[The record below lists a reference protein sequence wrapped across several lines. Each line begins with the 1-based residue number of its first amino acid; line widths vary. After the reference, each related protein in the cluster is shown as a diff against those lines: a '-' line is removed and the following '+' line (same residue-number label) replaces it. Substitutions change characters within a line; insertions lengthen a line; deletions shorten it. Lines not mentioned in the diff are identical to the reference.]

1 MIYLDNAASTKP
13 RKEVIEEMI
22 RVMNNE
28 YANPDAIHEYAH
40 KTLLNMKNQKEKMA
54 RLLGLNSKEIYF
66 TAGGSD
72 GNNIII
78 QGIVEANSRNKK
90 HLITTKIE
98 HSSVYE
104 IFRNY
109 EKEGY
114 EVDYLDVS
122 EYGEVDVEQLER
134 LIREDTILVSIIA
147 VNSEIG
153 IIQDLEK
160 ISKIIKN
167 KNKEAYFHTDFVQ
180 GLGHTKVDF
189 SKLEIDA
196 ITITSHKINGPK
208 GIGAIYINKNVKIK
222 EIMYGTNKENGIIKR
237 TLPTELIFGFI
248 KAIEMA
254 YNNYEKEVKYIYEL
268 KKYFIE
274 QLKKNIDKIRIN
286 SLLELEKSTPTIL
299 NVSFGGVKGEVLTS
313 FLGMYEI
320 YVSTGSACSSRR
332 GNSRIIESLGV
343 PNEQVEGAIRF
354 SFSIDNT
361 VEEVDI
367 VIQKLIE
374 CVTQI
379 RMMKY

>member
-54 RLLGLNSKEIYF
+54 RLLGLNSKEMYF

-167 KNKEAYFHTDFVQ
+167 KNKETYFHTDFVQ

-222 EIMYGTNKENGIIKR
+222 EIMYGTNKENGMVKR
-237 TLPTELIFGFI
+237 TLPTELIFGFM
-248 KAIEMA
+248 KAIEIA

-379 RMMKY
+379 RMMK

>member
-167 KNKEAYFHTDFVQ
+167 KNKETYFHTDFVQ

-222 EIMYGTNKENGIIKR
+222 EIMYGTNKENGMVKR

-248 KAIEMA
+248 KAIEIA
-254 YNNYEKEVKYIYEL
+254 YNNYEKEVKSIYEL

-361 VEEVDI
+361 VEEVDV

-374 CVTQI
+374 CVAQI
-379 RMMKY
+379 RMMK

>member
-54 RLLGLNSKEIYF
+54 RLLGLNSKEMYF

-167 KNKEAYFHTDFVQ
+167 KNKETYFHTDFVQ
-180 GLGHTKVDF
+180 GLGHTKVEF

-222 EIMYGTNKENGIIKR
+222 EIMYGTNKENGMVKR
-237 TLPTELIFGFI
+237 TLPTELIFGFM
-248 KAIEMA
+248 KAIEIA

-274 QLKKNIDKIRIN
+274 QLKENIDKIRIN
-286 SLLELEKSTPTIL
+286 SFLELEKSTPTIL

-379 RMMKY
+379 RMMK

>member
-54 RLLGLNSKEIYF
+54 RLLGLNSKEMYF

-274 QLKKNIDKIRIN
+274 QLKENIDKIRIN

-332 GNSRIIESLGV
+332 GTSRIIESLGV
-343 PNEQVEGAIRF
+343 HNEQVEGAIRF

-361 VEEVDI
+361 VEEVDV

-374 CVTQI
+374 CVAQI
-379 RMMKY
+379 RMMK

>member
-72 GNNIII
+72 GNNITI

-167 KNKEAYFHTDFVQ
+167 KNKETYFHTDFVQ
-180 GLGHTKVDF
+180 GLGHTKVEF

-222 EIMYGTNKENGIIKR
+222 EIMYGTNKENGMVKR
-237 TLPTELIFGFI
+237 TLPTELIFGFM
-248 KAIEMA
+248 KAIEIA

-274 QLKKNIDKIRIN
+274 QLKENIDKIRIN
-286 SLLELEKSTPTIL
+286 SFLELEKSTPTIL

-332 GNSRIIESLGV
+332 GNSRIIESIGV

-379 RMMKY
+379 RMMK

>member
-167 KNKEAYFHTDFVQ
+167 KNKETYFHTDFVQ

-222 EIMYGTNKENGIIKR
+222 EIMYGTNKENGMVKR

-248 KAIEMA
+248 KAIEIA
-254 YNNYEKEVKYIYEL
+254 YNNYEKEVKSIYEL

-274 QLKKNIDKIRIN
+274 QLKENIDKIRIN

-379 RMMKY
+379 RMMK

>member
-72 GNNIII
+72 GNNITI

-167 KNKEAYFHTDFVQ
+167 KNKETYFHTDFVQ
-180 GLGHTKVDF
+180 GLGHTKVEF

-222 EIMYGTNKENGIIKR
+222 EIMYGTNKENGMVKR
-237 TLPTELIFGFI
+237 TLPTELIFGFM
-248 KAIEMA
+248 KAIEIA

-274 QLKKNIDKIRIN
+274 QLKENIDKIRIN
-286 SLLELEKSTPTIL
+286 SFLELEKSTPTIL

-374 CVTQI
+374 CVAQI
-379 RMMKY
+379 RMMK

>member
-54 RLLGLNSKEIYF
+54 RLLGLNSKEMYF

-167 KNKEAYFHTDFVQ
+167 KNKETYFHTDFVQ

-208 GIGAIYINKNVKIK
+208 GIGAIYVNKNVKIK
-222 EIMYGTNKENGIIKR
+222 EIMYGTNKENGMVKR

-248 KAIEMA
+248 KAIEIA
-254 YNNYEKEVKYIYEL
+254 YNNYEKEVKSIYEL

-379 RMMKY
+379 RMMK

>member
-54 RLLGLNSKEIYF
+54 RLLGLNSKEMYF

-222 EIMYGTNKENGIIKR
+222 EIMYGTNKENGMVKR

-274 QLKKNIDKIRIN
+274 QLKENIDKIRIN

-361 VEEVDI
+361 VEEVDV

-374 CVTQI
+374 CVAQI
-379 RMMKY
+379 RMMK

>member
-167 KNKEAYFHTDFVQ
+167 KNKETYFHTDFVQ

-208 GIGAIYINKNVKIK
+208 GIGAIYVNKNVKIK
-222 EIMYGTNKENGIIKR
+222 EIMYGTNKENGMVKR

-248 KAIEMA
+248 KAIEIA
-254 YNNYEKEVKYIYEL
+254 YNNYEKEVKSIYEL

-379 RMMKY
+379 RMMK

>member
-167 KNKEAYFHTDFVQ
+167 K
-180 GLGHTKVDF
+180 
-189 SKLEIDA
+189 
-196 ITITSHKINGPK
+196 
-208 GIGAIYINKNVKIK
+208 
-222 EIMYGTNKENGIIKR
+222 
-237 TLPTELIFGFI
+237 
-248 KAIEMA
+248 
-254 YNNYEKEVKYIYEL
+254 
-268 KKYFIE
+268 
-274 QLKKNIDKIRIN
+274 
-286 SLLELEKSTPTIL
+286 
-299 NVSFGGVKGEVLTS
+299 
-313 FLGMYEI
+313 
-320 YVSTGSACSSRR
+320 
-332 GNSRIIESLGV
+332 
-343 PNEQVEGAIRF
+343 
-354 SFSIDNT
+354 
-361 VEEVDI
+361 
-367 VIQKLIE
+367 
-374 CVTQI
+374 
-379 RMMKY
+379 

>member
-54 RLLGLNSKEIYF
+54 RLLGLNSKEMYF

-167 KNKEAYFHTDFVQ
+167 KNKETYFHTDFVQ

-222 EIMYGTNKENGIIKR
+222 EIMYGTNKENGMVKR

-248 KAIEMA
+248 KAIEIA
-254 YNNYEKEVKYIYEL
+254 YNNYEKEVKSIYEL

-361 VEEVDI
+361 VEEVDV

-374 CVTQI
+374 CVAQI
-379 RMMKY
+379 RMMK

>member
-54 RLLGLNSKEIYF
+54 RLLGLNSKEMYF

-222 EIMYGTNKENGIIKR
+222 EIMYGTNKENGMVKR

-274 QLKKNIDKIRIN
+274 QLKENIDKIRIN

-379 RMMKY
+379 RMMK

>member
-54 RLLGLNSKEIYF
+54 RLLGLNSKEMYF

-167 KNKEAYFHTDFVQ
+167 KNKETYFHTDFVQ

-222 EIMYGTNKENGIIKR
+222 EIMYGTNKENGMVKR

-248 KAIEMA
+248 KAIEIA
-254 YNNYEKEVKYIYEL
+254 YNNYEKGVKSIYEL

-274 QLKKNIDKIRIN
+274 QLKENIDKIRIN

-379 RMMKY
+379 RMMK

>member
-54 RLLGLNSKEIYF
+54 RLLGLNSKEMYF

-167 KNKEAYFHTDFVQ
+167 KNKETYFHTDFVQ

-222 EIMYGTNKENGIIKR
+222 EIMYGMVKR

-248 KAIEMA
+248 KAIEIA
-254 YNNYEKEVKYIYEL
+254 YNNYEKEVKSIYEL

-379 RMMKY
+379 RMMK

>member
-13 RKEVIEEMI
+13 RREVIEEMI

-40 KTLLNMKNQKEKMA
+40 KTLLNMKNQKKKMA
-54 RLLGLNSKEIYF
+54 RLLGLNGKEMYF
-66 TAGGSD
+66 SAGGSD

-78 QGIVEANSRNKK
+78 RGIVEANSRNKK

-122 EYGEVDVEQLER
+122 EYGEVDVDQLER

-153 IIQDLEK
+153 VIQNLEE
-160 ISKIIKN
+160 ISKVIKKNN
-167 KNKEAYFHTDFVQ
+167 KSTYFHTDFVQ
-180 GLGHTKVDF
+180 GLGHVKVDF
-189 SKLEIDA
+189 SKVKIDA

-208 GIGAIYINKNVKIK
+208 GIGAVYLNKNTKIK
-222 EIMYGTNKENGIIKR
+222 EIMYGTNMENGIIKR
-237 TLPTELIFGFI
+237 TLATELIFGFM
-248 KAIEMA
+248 KAIEIA
-254 YNNYEKEVKYIYEL
+254 YENYDREVKYIYGL

-274 QLKKNIDKIRIN
+274 QLEKNIERIRIN
-286 SLLELEKSTPTIL
+286 SFLELEKSTPTIL

-361 VEEVDI
+361 VEEVDV

-374 CVTQI
+374 CVAQI
-379 RMMKY
+379 RMMK

>member
-248 KAIEMA
+248 KAIEIA

-274 QLKKNIDKIRIN
+274 QLKENIDKIRIN

-361 VEEVDI
+361 VEEVDV

-374 CVTQI
+374 CVAQI
-379 RMMKY
+379 RMMK

>member
-54 RLLGLNSKEIYF
+54 RLLGLNSKEMYF

-361 VEEVDI
+361 VEEVDV

-374 CVTQI
+374 CVAQI
-379 RMMKY
+379 RMMK

>member
-72 GNNIII
+72 GNNITI

-167 KNKEAYFHTDFVQ
+167 KNKETYFHTDFVQ

-222 EIMYGTNKENGIIKR
+222 EIMYGTNKENGMVKR
-237 TLPTELIFGFI
+237 TLPTELIFGFM
-248 KAIEMA
+248 KAIEIA

-299 NVSFGGVKGEVLTS
+299 NVSFEGVKGEVLTS

-379 RMMKY
+379 RMMK

>member
-222 EIMYGTNKENGIIKR
+222 EIMYGTNKENGMVKR

-274 QLKKNIDKIRIN
+274 QLKENIDKIRIN

-379 RMMKY
+379 RMMK

>member
-72 GNNIII
+72 GNNITI

-167 KNKEAYFHTDFVQ
+167 KNKETYFHTDFVQ

-189 SKLEIDA
+189 SKLEVDA

-222 EIMYGTNKENGIIKR
+222 EIMYGTNKENGMVKR

-248 KAIEMA
+248 KAIEIA
-254 YNNYEKEVKYIYEL
+254 YNNYEKEVKSIYEL

-379 RMMKY
+379 RMMK

>member
-54 RLLGLNSKEIYF
+54 RLLGLNSKEMYF

-167 KNKEAYFHTDFVQ
+167 KNKETYFHTDFVQ

-254 YNNYEKEVKYIYEL
+254 YNNYEKEVKHIYKL

-379 RMMKY
+379 RMMK

>member
-54 RLLGLNSKEIYF
+54 RLLGLNSKEMYF

-167 KNKEAYFHTDFVQ
+167 KNKETYFHTDFVQ

-222 EIMYGTNKENGIIKR
+222 EIMYGTNKENVMVKR

-248 KAIEMA
+248 KAIEIA
-254 YNNYEKEVKYIYEL
+254 YNNYEKEVKSIYEL

-379 RMMKY
+379 RMMK

>member
-54 RLLGLNSKEIYF
+54 RLLGLNSKEMYF

-122 EYGEVDVEQLER
+122 EYGEVDAEQLER

-167 KNKEAYFHTDFVQ
+167 KNKETYFHTDFVQ

-222 EIMYGTNKENGIIKR
+222 EIMYGTNKENGMVKR

-248 KAIEMA
+248 KAIEIA

-374 CVTQI
+374 CVAQI
-379 RMMKY
+379 RMMK

>member
-54 RLLGLNSKEIYF
+54 RLLGLNSKEMYF

-167 KNKEAYFHTDFVQ
+167 KNKETYFHTDFVQ

-222 EIMYGTNKENGIIKR
+222 EIMYGTNKENGMVKR
-237 TLPTELIFGFI
+237 TLPTELIFGFM
-248 KAIEMA
+248 KAIEIA

-299 NVSFGGVKGEVLTS
+299 NVSFEGVKGEVLTS

-379 RMMKY
+379 RMMK

>member
-54 RLLGLNSKEIYF
+54 RLLGLNSKEMYF

-167 KNKEAYFHTDFVQ
+167 KNKETYFHTDFVQ

-248 KAIEMA
+248 KAIEIA
-254 YNNYEKEVKYIYEL
+254 YNNYEKEVKSIYEL

-299 NVSFGGVKGEVLTS
+299 NVSFEGVKGEVLTS

-379 RMMKY
+379 RMMK

>member
-274 QLKKNIDKIRIN
+274 QLKENIDKIRIN

-374 CVTQI
+374 CVAQI
-379 RMMKY
+379 RMMK

>member
-54 RLLGLNSKEIYF
+54 RLLGLNSKEMYF

-274 QLKKNIDKIRIN
+274 QLKENIDKIRIN

-361 VEEVDI
+361 VEEVDV

-374 CVTQI
+374 CVAQI
-379 RMMKY
+379 RMMK

>member
-54 RLLGLNSKEIYF
+54 RLLGLNSKEMYF

-167 KNKEAYFHTDFVQ
+167 KNKETYFHTDFVQ

-222 EIMYGTNKENGIIKR
+222 EIMYGTNKENGMVKR

-248 KAIEMA
+248 KAIEIA

-379 RMMKY
+379 RMMK

>member
-167 KNKEAYFHTDFVQ
+167 KNKETYFHTDFVQ

-222 EIMYGTNKENGIIKR
+222 EIMYGTNKENGMVKR

-248 KAIEMA
+248 KAIEIA
-254 YNNYEKEVKYIYEL
+254 YNNYEKEVKSIYEL

-379 RMMKY
+379 RMMK

>member
-54 RLLGLNSKEIYF
+54 RLLGLNSKEMYF

-167 KNKEAYFHTDFVQ
+167 KNKETYFHTDFVQ
-180 GLGHTKVDF
+180 GLGHTKVEF

-222 EIMYGTNKENGIIKR
+222 EIMYGTNKENGMVKR

-248 KAIEMA
+248 KAIEIA
-254 YNNYEKEVKYIYEL
+254 YNNYEKEVKSIYEL

-379 RMMKY
+379 RMMK

>member
-54 RLLGLNSKEIYF
+54 RLLGLNSKEMYF

-222 EIMYGTNKENGIIKR
+222 EIMYGTNKENGMVKR

-274 QLKKNIDKIRIN
+274 QLKENIDKIRIN

-374 CVTQI
+374 CVAQI
-379 RMMKY
+379 RMMK

>member
-54 RLLGLNSKEIYF
+54 RLLGLNSKEMYF

-167 KNKEAYFHTDFVQ
+167 KNKETYFHTDFVQ

-222 EIMYGTNKENGIIKR
+222 EIMYGTNKENGMVKR

-248 KAIEMA
+248 KAIEIA
-254 YNNYEKEVKYIYEL
+254 YNNYEKEVKSIYEL

-299 NVSFGGVKGEVLTS
+299 NVSFGGVKGEILTS

-379 RMMKY
+379 RMMK

>member
-13 RKEVIEEMI
+13 RKEVIDEMI

-54 RLLGLNSKEIYF
+54 RLLGLNSKEMYF

-167 KNKEAYFHTDFVQ
+167 KNKETYFHTDFVQ

-222 EIMYGTNKENGIIKR
+222 EIMYGTNKENGMVKR

-248 KAIEMA
+248 KAIEIA
-254 YNNYEKEVKYIYEL
+254 YNNYEKEVKSIYEL

-274 QLKKNIDKIRIN
+274 QLKENIDKIRIN
-286 SLLELEKSTPTIL
+286 SFLELEKSTPTIL

-379 RMMKY
+379 RMMK

>member
-248 KAIEMA
+248 KAIEIA
-254 YNNYEKEVKYIYEL
+254 YNNYEKEVKSIYEL

-379 RMMKY
+379 RMMK

>member
-222 EIMYGTNKENGIIKR
+222 EIMYGTNKENGMVKR

-248 KAIEMA
+248 KAIEIA
-254 YNNYEKEVKYIYEL
+254 YNNYEKEVKSIYEL

-379 RMMKY
+379 RMMK

>member
-72 GNNIII
+72 GNNITI

-167 KNKEAYFHTDFVQ
+167 KNKETYFHTDFVQ

-189 SKLEIDA
+189 SKLEVDA

-222 EIMYGTNKENGIIKR
+222 EIMYGTNKENGMVKR
-237 TLPTELIFGFI
+237 TLPTELIFGFM
-248 KAIEMA
+248 KAIEIA

-274 QLKKNIDKIRIN
+274 QLKENIDKIRIN
-286 SLLELEKSTPTIL
+286 SFLELEKSTPTIL

-379 RMMKY
+379 RMMK

>member
-222 EIMYGTNKENGIIKR
+222 EIMYGTNKENGMVKR

-248 KAIEMA
+248 KAIEIA

-379 RMMKY
+379 RMMK